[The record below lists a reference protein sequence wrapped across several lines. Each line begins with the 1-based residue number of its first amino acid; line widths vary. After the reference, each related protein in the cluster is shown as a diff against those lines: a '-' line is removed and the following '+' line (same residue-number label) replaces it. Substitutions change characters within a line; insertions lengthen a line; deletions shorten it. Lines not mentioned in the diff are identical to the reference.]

1 MLLGFPIPAGLVAH
15 EAARVASEATRQTD
29 VGNARVTHGAGTAG
43 YAAAVKTADIAHH
56 RRIAASA
63 IANGI
68 RTTAPAD
75 ALRDLGTGGV

>member
-1 MLLGFPIPAGLVAH
+1 MM
-15 EAARVASEATRQTD
+15 AAASGSA
-29 VGNARVTHGAGTAG
+29 A

-63 IANGI
+63 LANGI

-75 ALRDLGTGGV
+75 ALRDLGAV